1 MTHEEFQAKALK
13 EAQSKLGENVTL
25 IRAYSSRE
33 TLALAENTFEKH
45 LAIFIGE
52 ECKYLLVAEIGKHDI
67 KCVPFS
73 KFDSALALYCEI
85 KGDTRR

>member
-1 MTHEEFQAKALK
+1 MTHEEFQTKAFK

-25 IRAYSSRE
+25 IQAYSSRE

-52 ECKYLLVAEIGKHDI
+52 GCKYLLVAKIGKHDT
-67 KCVPFS
+67 KCVPFA
-73 KFDSALALYCEI
+73 KFDSALALYYEI
-85 KGDTRR
+85 KGDTRK